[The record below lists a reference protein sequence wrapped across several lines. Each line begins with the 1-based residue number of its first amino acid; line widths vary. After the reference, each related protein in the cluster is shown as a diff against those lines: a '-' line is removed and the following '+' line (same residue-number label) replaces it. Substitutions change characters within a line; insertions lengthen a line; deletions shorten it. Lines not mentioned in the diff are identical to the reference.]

1 MAYDPEKQY
10 RCTII
15 RGRSKNEM
23 DDLLPI
29 YASIIQD
36 VCPCEKNVFVKDF
49 NAKLSRFI
57 SSPTKKTL
65 DNHRTEITGKLFG
78 MWYLDD
84 LDIVRSSKR
93 TDSLIKNRDQP
104 SFFKEISWNF
114 QFPNGM
120 DKLQTIKDRI
130 SHKIQVRPCAFV
142 LKFILELSKVGDAPT
157 KNEVAYY
164 VLNNLDVLQGNSD
177 VTQVVNEVIKRRK
190 SGKIYK
196 VKYDDKESSYSMQ
209 HISELINILELANL
223 IKQEKRKTDTLLE
236 LNEKENEFIIELT
249 NCWNKKPIFDMY
261 NFDLDN
267 TIDIKKMYKKWD
279 VTYSECSVNED
290 LLRTKTYNL
299 IGFDVKEG
307 KVPHI
312 EKSTLDIGDE
322 GEMMV
327 FDYEKNRVEKFLPR
341 LVNKVIYFGKQK
353 GLGYDIQSIIA
364 ENPNPEHAIYIEV
377 KSTVRVTAPTKPF
390 RDNFDLT
397 RNEWI
402 AAEQHKDK
410 FFVYRVYLTNDGAHL
425 YKMQDLLTMSANNE
439 IYAEPLKYH
448 VEFESKKDEEKW
460 LKI

>member
-1 MAYDPEKQY
+1 MAYNPEKQY

-23 DDLLPI
+23 DDMLPI

-36 VCPCEKNVFVKDF
+36 ICPCEKNIFVIAF
-49 NAKLSRFI
+49 NEKLSRFI

-78 MWYLDD
+78 MWYLDNS
-84 LDIVRSSKR
+84 DIVRSSKR
-93 TDSLIKNRDQP
+93 TDMLIKNRDQP
-104 SFFKEISWNF
+104 AFFKEISWNF

-120 DKLQTIKDRI
+120 DKLQTIKDRV
-130 SHKIQVRPCAFV
+130 SQKIEIRPLSFV
-142 LKFILELSKVGDAPT
+142 LKFILEFSKEGDSPT
-157 KNEVAYY
+157 KNELAYY

-177 VTQVVNEVIKRRK
+177 VTQVVKVVLNRRK
-190 SGKIYK
+190 SGKVYK
-196 VKYDDKESSYSMQ
+196 VEHDYKAKSYSMQ
-209 HISELINILELANL
+209 HISELINILELSNL
-223 IKQEKRKTDTLLE
+223 IRLEKRKNTTFIE
-236 LNEKENEFIIELT
+236 INENENEFIVKLA

-261 NFDLDN
+261 DFDLDN
-267 TIDIKKMYKKWD
+267 VNDVKKMYNKWD
-279 VTYSECSVNED
+279 FAYSECSVNEN
-290 LLRTKTYNL
+290 LLSTKTHQL
-299 IGFDVKEG
+299 TGFDLKED
-307 KVPHI
+307 KISPV
-312 EKSTLDIGDE
+312 EKSALDIGDE
-322 GEMMV
+322 GEMIV
-327 FDYEKNRVEKFLPR
+327 FNYEKNRVEKFLPR
-341 LVNKVIYFGKQK
+341 LINKVIYFGKQK

-377 KSTVRVTAPTKPF
+377 KSTVRVTVPTKSF

-425 YKMQDLLTMSANNE
+425 YKMQDLIKLRENNE
-439 IYAEPLKYH
+439 IFAEPLKYH